1 MKGHI
6 KYSYIYLHVFS
17 MSLPGHTDDIQTG
30 VQLASPH
37 LCTPWCFSDRESWI
51 DYILIT
57 NFCAL
62 IIIYS

>member
-37 LCTPWCFSDRESWI
+37 LCTP
-51 DYILIT
+51 
-57 NFCAL
+57 
-62 IIIYS
+62 